1 MRLRPPPASVLARR
15 FCTATPAREV
25 RDGVAQLKARLGSN
39 LTEGLRGIYIRVHPG
54 LSDGF
59 REGLQLGER
68 AATIHSKINN
78 DVARWRVGRQRAA
91 LDS

>member
-25 RDGVAQLKARLGSN
+25 RDGAAQLKAS
-39 LTEGLRGIYIRVHPG
+39 GLRGIYIRVHPG